1 MVAIFAFVVLVLA
14 FVAGYMLG
22 TCRFRVIVGRRAS
35 KSVVAARR
43 VRRVVSRRS
52 LAR

>member
-1 MVAIFAFVVLVLA
+1 MVAIFALVVMVLA

-22 TCRFRVIVGRRAS
+22 TCRSRVIVGRVRQKAS
-35 KSVVAARR
+35 LRH
-43 VRRVVSRRS
+43 VVSRRS

>member
-1 MVAIFAFVVLVLA
+1 MVAIFALVVLVLA

-22 TCRFRVIVGRRAS
+22 TCRSRVIVGRRAS

-43 VRRVVSRRS
+43 VRRVVPRRS

>member
-1 MVAIFAFVVLVLA
+1 MVAIFALVILVLT
-14 FVAGYMLG
+14 FIAGYMLG

-43 VRRVVSRRS
+43 VRPVVSRRS